1 MNFDVYRLGIV
12 RERMEELEPVL
23 RDADLLSFDVR
34 AIKSSDAPG
43 VVNPTPNGFYSEE
56 ACQVMRY
63 AGLSDKLTSI
73 GIYNFNPYY
82 DERGQT
88 AQLLG
93 QMIWY
98 FADGFAN
105 RKNDSPFYNQDNFL
119 KYIVEISDA
128 EVELVFLKSKI
139 SERWWMQV
147 RDHAAAKTHMIP
159 CSYNDYLQASND
171 ELPDK
176 WLKSLAR
183 MSA

>member
-1 MNFDVYRLGIV
+1 
-12 RERMEELEPVL
+12 
-23 RDADLLSFDVR
+23 
-34 AIKSSDAPG
+34 
-43 VVNPTPNGFYSEE
+43 
-56 ACQVMRY
+56 MRY

-88 AQLLG
+88 AQLLA

-98 FADGFAN
+98 FVDGFVH

-119 KYIVEISDA
+119 KYIVQISDA
-128 EVELVFLKSKI
+128 DVELVFLKSKI

-159 CSYNDYLQASND
+159 CSYNDYLQASRD

-176 WLKSLAR
+176 WLKSMAR
-183 MSA
+183 MT